1 MMIILLILITL
12 TSTAHAYDYVPWDVE
27 PILDFSAPPGL
38 SRTIF
43 FIHNRKA
50 AGTAFRQL
58 FRAAYH
64 KLQCLPPT
72 ERKFVHSDQDNW
84 RCRHLAF
91 YHVEWHCFVGSRI
104 ARLRRN
110 AAKMVGGGALRR
122 DPVAVTAPLTEPMF
136 GDVVALN
143 DVADDYAT

>member
-64 KLQCLPPT
+64 KL
-72 ERKFVHSDQDNW
+72 KFTHASQFLSGVFTFPV
-84 RCRHLAF
+84 RH
-91 YHVEWHCFVGSRI
+91 R
-104 ARLRRN
+104 
-110 AAKMVGGGALRR
+110 
-122 DPVAVTAPLTEPMF
+122 
-136 GDVVALN
+136 
-143 DVADDYAT
+143 